1 MTDPQTDP
9 VGFDDDEDLFAFD
22 NLTAEA
28 SRKLSAEL
36 EAELD
41 NALEE
46 IEGDL
51 DLARE
56 SSPNQ
61 GAEGAAAP
69 ALPAAASAPATPAAP
84 AASPAPESS
93 QGAPS
98 PLSARVPELGAL
110 PPLPRRSPARRSYL
124 TLHRTQLLLGLMV
137 VINFLLAGLS
147 WRAEDTERQM
157 PVIADTQGVFA
168 PLGDDGRQTRVASNR
183 DLPISAPRARCC
195 SRCSRSSTGSTTPLA
210 TTSRPERRT

>member
-137 VINFLLAGLS
+137 VINFNSDLGDA
-147 WRAEDTERQM
+147 WEWAEDPYYPLEFSTYAYQM
-157 PVIADTQGVFA
+157 GVNFVIYSMTH
-168 PLGDDGRQTRVASNR
+168 
-183 DLPISAPRARCC
+183 
-195 SRCSRSSTGSTTPLA
+195 
-210 TTSRPERRT
+210 